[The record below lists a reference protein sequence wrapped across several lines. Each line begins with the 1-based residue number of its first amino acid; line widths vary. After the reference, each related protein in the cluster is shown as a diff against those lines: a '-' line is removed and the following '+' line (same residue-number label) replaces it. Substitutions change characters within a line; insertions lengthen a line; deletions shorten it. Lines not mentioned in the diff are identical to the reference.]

1 MLQRHA
7 GFLANIVIRAL
18 WEYENCGKKKH
29 AKRSTLSKIYH
40 ILEGPFN
47 LASCRYTRNNAI
59 RIEQRYYNTFVTC
72 DGFTCP
78 SYGQPRA
85 QETYLERS
93 ERAIRRKVLQMLEDI

>member
-1 MLQRHA
+1 MQSAQHSVRFITYWKAHLISLCA
-7 GFLANIVIRAL
+7 V
-18 WEYENCGKKKH
+18 
-29 AKRSTLSKIYH
+29 TL
-40 ILEGPFN
+40 
-47 LASCRYTRNNAI
+47 NNAI

-93 ERAIRRKVLQMLEDI
+93 ERAMRRKVQHMLEDI